1 MKINKK
7 IITAVLVFVCAFN
20 SFSFIV
26 LASDTNYGLN
36 TTIKAGDGDKSVL
49 TKAFSINA
57 IGGDAGAFLSTR
69 LGSIIGTLLSFLGVI
84 FMALVLYGGIL
95 WMTARGNESQVDK
108 AKELLVNAII
118 GLIIVL
124 AAYAITAFV
133 GGALTD
139 VQPATDATTQTA
151 TPQ

>member
-36 TTIKAGDGDKSVL
+36 TTIKAGDASSSVL
-49 TKAFSINA
+49 TKAFSVKA
-57 IGGDAGAFLSTR
+57 VGADAGAFLSTR

-84 FMALVLYGGIL
+84 FMVLVIYAGVL
-95 WMTARGNESQVDK
+95 WMTARGAEAQVDK
-108 AKELLVNAII
+108 AKDILVNAII
-118 GLIIVL
+118 GLILVL

-133 GGALTD
+133 GGQLTD
-139 VQPATDATTQTA
+139 IQPATTQ
-151 TPQ
+151 Q